1 VAPADPLIVFIGY
14 KDRVVKLTYA
24 NFPNGSVIMIVDKT
38 SGAVVPHSVMR
49 ISHESGKLEIRFP
62 PEAPPGA
69 YCIRGIDRADK
80 KIAETVEFYVA
91 A

>member
-1 VAPADPLIVFIGY
+1 MAPADPLIVFIGY

-24 NFPNGSVIMIVDKT
+24 NFPRGSVVVVVDKT
-38 SGAVVPHSVMR
+38 SGAIVPHSGVPTP
-49 ISHESGKLEIRFP
+49 HQSGKLEIRFP
-62 PEAPPGA
+62 PEVPAGD

-91 A
+91 I